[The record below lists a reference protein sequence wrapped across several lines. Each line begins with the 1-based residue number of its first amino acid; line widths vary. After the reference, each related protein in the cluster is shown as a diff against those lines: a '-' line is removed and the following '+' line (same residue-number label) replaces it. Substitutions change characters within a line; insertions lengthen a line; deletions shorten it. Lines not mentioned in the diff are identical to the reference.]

1 MTKKI
6 FLTIISIFIFS
17 AVVFSQ
23 SNDWELYSE
32 NNGVLIYS
40 KTSDCHMP
48 SQGLHQ
54 EMLLLKFV
62 NTTNQNMQID
72 FDVEIWSMEEC
83 MNCESLKEDHRS
95 ITLNA
100 GESVE
105 GKCDNL
111 MNSGGLMLFVR
122 FLERDT
128 RPPIM
133 TRFEIVN
140 LNINIK

>member
-1 MTKKI
+1 MKKI
-6 FLTIISIFIFS
+6 FLTLISIFIFS

-23 SNDWELYSE
+23 SNDWEMYSE

-54 EMLLLKFV
+54 EMMLLKLV

-72 FDVEIWSMEEC
+72 FDVEYWAMEEC
-83 MNCESLKEDHRS
+83 MNCESITEDHRS

-100 GESVE
+100 GESIE
-105 GKCDNL
+105 GECSQM
-111 MNSGGLMLFVR
+111 MNSQGLVLFVS
-122 FLERDT
+122 FLNFET

-133 TRFEIVN
+133 SRFEIAN
-140 LNINIK
+140 LKINIK

>member
-1 MTKKI
+1 MKKT

-23 SNDWELYSE
+23 SNDWELYGE

-54 EMLLLKFV
+54 EMILLRFV

-72 FDVEIWSMEEC
+72 FDIEFWAMEEC
-83 MNCESLKEDHRS
+83 LNCESINEDHRS
-95 ITLNA
+95 ILLNA
-100 GESVE
+100 GESIE
-105 GKCDNL
+105 GKCNQMMESD
-111 MNSGGLMLFVR
+111 GLTLFVR
-122 FLERDT
+122 FLERET